1 MFTCTTPTTPPHLLQ
16 DANLVCVGVVD
27 SVDAAVH
34 PIPAQTKKHAHKD
47 CTEFP
52 LGIVLQ
58 ILGQWAIV
66 LPAVKFWA
74 QPISPWRI
82 AAGAVFGL
90 VGIWLASSGIRHL
103 GKQWQVKAAI
113 NDDHKLVTSGPYRIV
128 RHPIYASMFA
138 MYIMSAILLGRLP
151 WWPIGIALFLAGI
164 EIRIHVE
171 ETLLRDR
178 FGAPFEAWKMKIPAY
193 LPLIR

>member
-1 MFTCTTPTTPPHLLQ
+1 MKTPMWYVLGLWILWMLQFILFRPKQRSTPIKTAP
-16 DANLVCVGVVD
+16 N
-27 SVDAAVH
+27 
-34 PIPAQTKKHAHKD
+34 
-47 CTEFP
+47 FRW
-52 LGIVLQ
+52 GIVLQ
-58 ILGQWAIV
+58 MLGNWAIL

-74 QPISPWRI
+74 QPIAPWRI
-82 AAGAVFGL
+82 AAGCVFGL

-103 GKQWQVKAAI
+103 GKQWRIKAAI
-113 NDDHKLVTSGPYRIV
+113 NDDHELVTSGPYQIV

-138 MYIMSAILLGRLP
+138 MYITSAILLGRLP

-171 ETLLRDR
+171 DTLLRDR
-178 FGAPFEAWKMKIPAY
+178 FGTPFEEWKMKIPAY